1 MTDKKVI
8 GRPFQKGVSGNPV
21 GRSKDTHAISQL
33 AKAYTEEAIEKLAEI
48 MRAGKTEQ
56 AQVRVAEAL
65 LDRGWGKASQHIG
78 GSEGGEPIQIYL
90 KNFVLPED
98 GNPPMGDAEWQ
109 ASDEPAVRIR

>member
-8 GRPFQKGVSGNPV
+8 GQPFQKGVSGNPV
-21 GRSKDTHAISQL
+21 GRSKVTHAISQL

-56 AQVRVAEAL
+56 AQVRAAEAL
-65 LDRGWGKASQHIG
+65 LDRGG
-78 GSEGGEPIQIYL
+78 GRPAHHVGGGEDAEPIQVYL
-90 KNFVLPED
+90 KNFVLAEGD
-98 GNPPMGDAEWQ
+98 NPPMGDVEWQ